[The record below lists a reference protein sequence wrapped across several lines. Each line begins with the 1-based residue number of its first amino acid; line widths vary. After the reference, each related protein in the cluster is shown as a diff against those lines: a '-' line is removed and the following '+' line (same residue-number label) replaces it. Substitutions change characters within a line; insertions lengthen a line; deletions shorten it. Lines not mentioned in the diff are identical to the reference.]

1 MKHLLKL
8 SLILL
13 AFLLPATAVANPITL
28 QQAQQNAL
36 SFLESKGKSISSSS
50 LRQAQLRL
58 TSAAT
63 ESYYVFNIGSN
74 EGYVIAAGDD
84 CAPAILGYADAG
96 YIDVDSMPVNLQS
109 WLEEYA
115 QQIQFMQENGFAS
128 LKAPKL
134 TSNYAVIPPLMT
146 TTWDQLDPYNQN
158 CPDFFGYGKCV
169 TGCVATAMAQVMY

>member
-13 AFLLPATAVANPITL
+13 AFLLPATAAASPITL

-50 LRQAQLRL
+50 LRQAQLRS
-58 TSAAT
+58 TSTANET
-63 ESYYVFNIGSN
+63 YYVFNIGSN

>member
-1 MKHLLKL
+1 M
-8 SLILL
+8 
-13 AFLLPATAVANPITL
+13 V
-28 QQAQQNAL
+28 
-36 SFLESKGKSISSSS
+36 G
-50 LRQAQLRL
+50 
-58 TSAAT
+58 
-63 ESYYVFNIGSN
+63 G
-74 EGYVIAAGDD
+74 
-84 CAPAILGYADAG
+84 
-96 YIDVDSMPVNLQS
+96 
-109 WLEEYA
+109 YA